1 MKNIKALNGTVIIR
15 LKHTMQDQT
24 PSGLYKDISY
34 DRHGKM
40 MISAECV
47 EVSKKGTHEIM
58 FELDRGAPRSKEVDP
73 VYKLNRD
80 VKHNI
85 KTGDIVYFHY
95 LVLESSDNFLFV
107 EGEWKYYKCQIND
120 IFLSIRKHTGGGYWR
135 KNIEYRVVLHNEYV
149 LGKKYFGEGWEQ
161 IEVDGRAIAGK
172 VDKKSGLVTK
182 LKGKPELNHATIT
195 DIGRGIDPYS
205 RNKEVKPGDVAL
217 LKPKCEFVNE
227 IENQERW
234 VFTHSDIIAIYKGS
248 NLIPV
253 CDYVLIKLR
262 DRTYEGKLEVDIEKL
277 PLLDEGW
284 VVSCGAKADDELFSK
299 GMEVKFFS
307 HKATAVL
314 DDTHALVQECNIM
327 GILNYSL

>member
-24 PSGLYKDISY
+24 PSGLYLDISY

-47 EVSKKGTHEIM
+47 EVSEKGSHQTM
-58 FELDRGAPRSKEVDP
+58 FELDRGAPRSKEIAP
-73 VYKLNRD
+73 VYKINRD

-85 KTGDIVYFHY
+85 IIGDIVYFHY
-95 LVLESSDNFLFV
+95 LVLESTDNFLFV
-107 EGEWKYYKCQIND
+107 EGAWKYYKCQIND

-135 KNIEYRVVLHNEYV
+135 KNIEYRVILHNEYV

-161 IEVDGRAIAGK
+161 IAVDGRDIAGK
-172 VDKKSGLVTK
+172 VDAKSGLVTE

-234 VFTHSDIIAIYKGS
+234 IFTHSDIIAIYKKKD
-248 NLIPV
+248 LVPV

-262 DRTYEGKLEVDIEKL
+262 ERTYEGKLEVDIEKL

-284 VVSCGAKADDELFSK
+284 VVSCGANADSELFAE

-307 HKATAVL
+307 HRATAVL